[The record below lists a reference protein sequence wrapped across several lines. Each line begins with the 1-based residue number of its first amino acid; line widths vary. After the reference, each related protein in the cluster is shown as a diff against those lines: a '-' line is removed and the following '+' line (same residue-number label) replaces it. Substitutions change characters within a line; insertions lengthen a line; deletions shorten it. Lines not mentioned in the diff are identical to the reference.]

1 MNKAT
6 AEPPRDRLAWRKATG
21 LDRYDERWA
30 GVLHMAPALSRS
42 HQALE
47 GSLESYLLTE
57 WSPRGHGEVF
67 HQINVARPGRWPEDF
82 RIPDLVLL
90 LADRR
95 SIDRDEYFD
104 GGPNVVIEIE
114 SPGDETRAKLGFY
127 AEIDVR
133 EVWIVERDTRRV
145 EVLRLGATAYEA
157 VGEADDGWIPSAE
170 TGLEL
175 RCREEL
181 LEIRRS
187 GEPSSAV
194 RLGPRGRA

>member
-1 MNKAT
+1 MKAVM
-6 AEPPRDRLAWRKATG
+6 ASVPPHVLAWRRQTG
-21 LDRYDERWA
+21 ADRYDECWD
-30 GVLHMAPALSRS
+30 GVLHMAPSPNRD
-42 HQALE
+42 HQKLEFGLERALE
-47 GSLESYLLTE
+47 EL
-57 WSPRGHGEVF
+57 WSSRGRDLVC
-67 HQINVARPGRWPEDF
+67 HQLNVARPGRWPSDF
-82 RIPDLVLL
+82 RIPDLLM
-90 LADRR
+90 LAANRR
-95 SIDRDEYFD
+95 DRDRNEYVD

-145 EVLRLGATAYEA
+145 EVLRLAEDGYAA
-157 VGEADDGWIPSAE
+157 VTNDAEGWLASAE

-181 LEIRRS
+181 LEIRRT
-187 GEPSSAV
+187 GEPGSAV

>member
-1 MNKAT
+1 MTTVLAYV
-6 AEPPRDRLAWRKATG
+6 PPQVLAWRKQTG
-21 LDRYDERWA
+21 ADRYDERWD
-30 GVLHMAPALSRS
+30 GMLHMVPSPNRI
-42 HQALE
+42 HQKLE
-47 GSLESYLLTE
+47 FGLERSLEEL
-57 WSPRGHGEVF
+57 WSASQGGLVC
-67 HQINVARPGRWPEDF
+67 HQLNVARPGQWPNDF
-82 RIPDLVLL
+82 RIPDLLL
-90 LADRR
+90 LAKGRLARDRN
-95 SIDRDEYFD
+95 EYVD

-145 EVLRLGATAYEA
+145 EVLLLAGTAYEA
-157 VGEADDGWIPSAE
+157 VGAADDGWIPSAE